1 MNLTKKLIALV
12 LLAGASFS
20 VLASFTNPQNGKE
33 YQTLE
38 RPQPTDAQ
46 GKVEVLE
53 FFFYTCPHCN
63 MLDPYLTAW
72 AKKQGNAIVFKR
84 IPVDFGQGQQALQ
97 TMYYTL
103 EAMGK
108 LDELHPRIFK
118 AIHTDRI
125 PMFTEKQVLNFLTKN
140 GVDEKKY
147 LEMSKSFGVATKMT
161 RAKALQAA
169 YKIEAV
175 PTIYVDGRYMT
186 SPAQIMSVD
195 SKMTEAQSESA
206 LMQVLDALVLRAE
219 KERKGVP
226 TKKDDQKQKP
236 KK

>member
-1 MNLTKKLIALV
+1 MNVTKKLIALF
-12 LLAGASFS
+12 LLGVSFS
-20 VLASFTNPQNGKE
+20 AFASFTNPENGKE

-63 MLDPYLTAW
+63 MLDPYITAW

-97 TMYYTL
+97 RMYYTL

-108 LDELHPRIFK
+108 LDEFHGRIFK

-125 PMFTEKQVLNFLTKN
+125 PMFTEQQVQNFLTKN
-140 GVDEKKY
+140 GIDEKKY
-147 LEMSKSFGVATKMT
+147 LDMSKSFGVATKIT

-186 SPAQIMSVD
+186 SPAQVISTNP
-195 SKMTEAQSESA
+195 KMTEQQSEMA
-206 LMQVLDALVLRAE
+206 LMQVLDALVLRAA
-219 KERKGVP
+219 KEHKSVP
-226 TKKDDQKQKP
+226 ANQGEQKP